1 VIIYFFEETARQNSS
16 EQEAYHRTHRFEQF
30 DPVSNMLALQQE
42 LDRFLRNPSFNL
54 GVSGQG
60 SYPPVN
66 IFDDKDGVVIAEL
79 AGMDAGSIK
88 VSGQGTTLTFSG
100 SRIPDEGANSGAYH
114 RRERRFG
121 EFSRSIQLGQGL
133 DLSKAEARYEAGILT
148 VRVPKAEETKP
159 RQIAVCRLLEEKLN
173 ERKEVTKR

>member
-1 VIIYFFEETARQNSS
+1 MALI
-16 EQEAYHRTHRFEQF
+16 RFEQF

-54 GVSGQG
+54 GISGQG
-60 SYPPVN
+60 AYPPVN
-66 IFDDKDGVVIAEL
+66 IFDDRDGVAVIAEL
-79 AGMDAGSIK
+79 PGLDPASIK
-88 VSGQGTTLTFSG
+88 VSGQGTSLTLSG
-100 SRIPDEGANSGAYH
+100 SRIPDERGKDERGNSGAYH

-133 DLSKAEARYEAGILT
+133 DLAKADARYEAGILT

-159 RQIAVCRLLEEKLN
+159 RQIAVQAA
-173 ERKEVTKR
+173 

>member
-1 VIIYFFEETARQNSS
+1 MALI
-16 EQEAYHRTHRFEQF
+16 RFEHF

-66 IFDDKDGVVIAEL
+66 IFDDKDGVVVIAEL

-88 VSGQGTTLTFSG
+88 VSGQGTTLTLSG
-100 SRIPDEGANSGAYH
+100 SRIPMREPIQAPIIGASVASASSLARSNSG
-114 RRERRFG
+114 
-121 EFSRSIQLGQGL
+121 
-133 DLSKAEARYEAGILT
+133 
-148 VRVPKAEETKP
+148 RVSTSLKP
-159 RQIAVCRLLEEKLN
+159 RRVRRPES
-173 ERKEVTKR
+173 

>member
-1 VIIYFFEETARQNSS
+1 MALI
-16 EQEAYHRTHRFEQF
+16 RFEHF

-66 IFDDKDGVVIAEL
+66 IFDDKDGVVVIAEL
-79 AGMDAGSIK
+79 AGMDAGTIK
-88 VSGQGTTLTFSG
+88 VSGQGTTLTLSG

-133 DLSKAEARYEAGILT
+133 DLSKAEARYEAGILM

-159 RQIAVCRLLEEKLN
+159 RQIAVQAA
-173 ERKEVTKR
+173 

>member
-1 VIIYFFEETARQNSS
+1 MALI
-16 EQEAYHRTHRFEQF
+16 RFEQF

-54 GVSGQG
+54 GLSGQG
-60 SYPPVN
+60 TYPPVN
-66 IFDDKDGVVIAEL
+66 IFDDRDGVAVMAEL
-79 AGMDAGSIK
+79 PGMDPAGIK
-88 VSGQGTTLTFSG
+88 VSGQGTTLTLSG
-100 SRIPDEGANSGAYH
+100 SRIPDERGNSGAYH

-133 DLSKAEARYEAGILT
+133 ALAKAEARYEAGILT

-159 RQIAVCRLLEEKLN
+159 RQISVQAA
-173 ERKEVTKR
+173 

>member
-1 VIIYFFEETARQNSS
+1 MALI
-16 EQEAYHRTHRFEQF
+16 RFEQF

-60 SYPPVN
+60 AYPPVN
-66 IFDDKDGVVIAEL
+66 IFDDGDGVVVIAEL
-79 AGMDAGSIK
+79 PGMDPASIK
-88 VSGQGTTLTFSG
+88 VSGNNNTLTISG
-100 SRIPDEGANSGAYH
+100 SRIPDESGSSGGYH

-121 EFSRSIQLGQGL
+121 EFSRSIQLTRGL
-133 DLSKAEARYEAGILT
+133 DLTQAEARHEAGILT

-159 RQIAVCRLLEEKLN
+159 RQITVRAA
-173 ERKEVTKR
+173 